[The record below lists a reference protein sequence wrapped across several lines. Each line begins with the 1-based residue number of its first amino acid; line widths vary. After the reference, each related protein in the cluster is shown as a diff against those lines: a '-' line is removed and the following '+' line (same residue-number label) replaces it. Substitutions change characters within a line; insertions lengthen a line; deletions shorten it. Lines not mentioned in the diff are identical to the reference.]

1 MAKKSLKVKQAKHQK
16 FNVRNYTRC
25 NHCGRPHAVL
35 KKFGICRLCF
45 KNLFM
50 KDKFLVLKKLHD
62 RKREDSKVWQQM
74 LLQIC

>member
-45 KNLFM
+45 R
-50 KDKFLVLKKLHD
+50 KFVYEGQIPGIKKA
-62 RKREDSKVWQQM
+62 SW
-74 LLQIC
+74 

>member
-35 KKFGICRLCF
+35 KKFEICRLCF
-45 KNLFM
+45 R
-50 KDKFLVLKKLHD
+50 KFAYEGQIPGIKKA
-62 RKREDSKVWQQM
+62 SW
-74 LLQIC
+74 